1 MFVAPL
7 PIGPFLI
14 EADGRL
20 SLRVPLTSPGF
31 SFTWRETNFT
41 VKLDDAGQMKLRAI
55 GGRIPSTSD
64 GRGRREQALAI
75 LRALPSCLPAA
86 VRLSL
91 LPDHR
96 IQVETD
102 FLHGWPTTAASLI
115 TPLVGMLMRVA
126 PVLDLLREG
135 DFQAG

>member
-14 EADGRL
+14 EADGQLTLRL
-20 SLRVPLTSPGF
+20 PQTRPGF
-31 SFTWRETNFT
+31 SFTWRETSFT
-41 VKLDDAGQMKLRAI
+41 VKLDDAGQMKLRAV
-55 GGRIPSTSD
+55 GGRIPSTAD
-64 GRGRREQALAI
+64 GRGRRDGALAI
-75 LRALPSCLPAA
+75 LRALPSCLPHG

-96 IQVETD
+96 IQIETD
-102 FLHGWPTTAASLI
+102 FIHGWPTTAASLI
-115 TPLVGMLMRVA
+115 SPVVGMLMRVA

>member
-1 MFVAPL
+1 MFEAPL

-20 SLRVPLTSPGF
+20 SLRAPQTRPGF
-31 SFTWRETNFT
+31 SFSWRNTSFT
-41 VKLDDAGQMKLRAI
+41 VKLDDAGQMELRAI

-64 GRGRREQALAI
+64 GRGRRDGALEV
-75 LRALPSCLPAA
+75 LRALPTCLPPA

-102 FLHGWPTTAASLI
+102 FTHGWPTTAASLI
-115 TPLVGMLMRVA
+115 APIVAMLMRVA

-135 DFQAG
+135 DFQVA

>member
-20 SLRVPLTSPGF
+20 RLRAPQTPPAF
-31 SFTWRETNFT
+31 SFTWRATNFT
-41 VKLDDAGQMKLRAI
+41 VKLDNAGRMILRAI

-64 GRGRREQALAI
+64 GSGRRDDALAV
-75 LRALPSCLPAA
+75 LRALPSSLPAA

-91 LPDHR
+91 LPDYR

-102 FLHGWPTTAASLI
+102 FTHGWPTTAAALI
-115 TPLVGMLMRVA
+115 TPIVGMLLRVA

-135 DFQAG
+135 DFQLG